1 MLYSLENLENG
12 VARLVSDDGRLLTLP
27 AADLPPGARPGAVL
41 RQTPDGGFEPMP
53 AEDARRRERAAALW
67 ETLRRPR

>member
-12 VARLVSDDGRLLTLP
+12 VARLVSDDGGLLTLP
-27 AADLPPGARPGAVL
+27 AATLPPGARPGAVL

-53 AEDARRRERAAALW
+53 AEGARRRERAAALW
-67 ETLRRPR
+67 ETLRRTQ